1 LKLLK
6 ILKEHWGYLFES
18 DLDMQLYTT
27 MGVDRVLEFIRAYCR
42 ILEEDSE
49 ALKYRWDDFVKS

>member
-1 LKLLK
+1 
-6 ILKEHWGYLFES
+6 
-18 DLDMQLYTT
+18 MQLYTT